1 MKKEFQFFPTPWP
14 VAERLCKMAELDATS
29 TVLEPSCGDGRLADV
44 IMEYSPASLFCVELD
59 PNMVLKLEGKP
70 YQVLWDD
77 FLRVGRENV
86 GRVSRIVM
94 NPPFTRFQD
103 IDHIRHAYDLLDEGG
118 ILVSVACES
127 PFFRSEK
134 KAVEFRAFLDEA
146 RAEVIRLETG
156 AFHESGTK
164 IPVRLVK
171 IRKPQ

>member
-1 MKKEFQFFPTPWP
+1 MN
-14 VAERLCKMAELDATS
+14 RYAELRKRQQEEFNTLPLGFAFGQSQFD
-29 TVLEPSCGDGRLADV
+29 EMMRGWG
-44 IMEYSPASLFCVELD
+44 LD
-59 PNMVLKLEGKP
+59 PEKDTGKI
-70 YQVLWDD
+70 YSIGAGGYVQKKDADLLHKTWERHDAEMAAAIAED
-77 FLRVGRENV
+77 
-86 GRVSRIVM
+86 RVSRIVM

-118 ILVSVACES
+118 ILVSVASES

-156 AFHESGTK
+156 AFHESGTE